1 MSVRVIA
8 TAMTVFDISLVAGI
22 ALYAVRQLRPMIVPG
37 IGAWRDRWTP
47 RQEAGA
53 WQSARA
59 HR

>member
-1 MSVRVIA
+1 MAVRLIA
-8 TAMTVFDISLVAGI
+8 AAFALADLLLMAGI